1 MWRSIRVG
9 REGHHKPS
17 SWGLVAPRGQ
27 PAETQSAA
35 VQSKVLLFLLLAE
48 QTAVTQKMCA
58 GAEGE
63 TQSLALTTADAILVP
78 DLLLASVSMRVKW
91 GSRAVWLL
99 WFQFS
104 TDRTGCSCT
113 EPQLLL
119 NIAHFSLRI
128 GLHKVKGTIH
138 RKKKS
143 RSWLLSL
150 P

>member
-1 MWRSIRVG
+1 MLSKGPLSLIPQWLRRSVTVG
-9 REGHHKPS
+9 RAGHHRPS
-17 SWGLVAPRGQ
+17 SGGVAAPQGQ

-35 VQSKVLLFLLLAE
+35 VHSKVLLFLLLAE

-63 TQSLALTTADAILVP
+63 TQSLALTSAGAILVP
-78 DLLLASVSMRVKW
+78 DLPCPGVRRGKC

-113 EPQLLL
+113 EPRLLL
-119 NIAHFSLRI
+119 NIAHFSLQV
-128 GLHKVKGTIH
+128 GLHAVKEPI
-138 RKKKS
+138 
-143 RSWLLSL
+143 
-150 P
+150 